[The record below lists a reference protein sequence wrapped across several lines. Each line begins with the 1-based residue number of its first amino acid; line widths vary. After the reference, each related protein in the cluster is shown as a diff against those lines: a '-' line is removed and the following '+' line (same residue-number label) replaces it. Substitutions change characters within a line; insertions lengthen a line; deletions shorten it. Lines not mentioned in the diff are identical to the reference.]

1 MFRIPPI
8 KEENELL
15 WKSRSVDGH
24 ESHLRG
30 VQGRVLALRLP
41 GDGVLVVPDLA
52 VAGLQPLLHGLP
64 LRGVQLVHQPGPLTL
79 GHLAQLQHKELRD
92 ATVIL
97 GLKFALR
104 YYLGTPIT
112 IPCLNSLS
120 YPTYTPPCTAHCIL
134 STSYFYTPKLNYKQ
148 YVQKLHR
155 FQTGPC
161 LDTDIEQSFIAI

>member
-1 MFRIPPI
+1 MELEAPRNTLLEMFRIPSI

-112 IPCLNSLS
+112 MFEFPVIS
-120 YPTYTPPCTAHCIL
+120 YIYPPLHCTL
-134 STSYFYTPKLNYKQ
+134 YLEYFLLLYP
-148 YVQKLHR
+148 
-155 FQTGPC
+155 
-161 LDTDIEQSFIAI
+161 